1 MFTVLVRR
9 LAHSVLVLW
18 GISTIVFFLTH
29 LGGDPTNLMLPP
41 DATFEQRSEF
51 REQMGFDRPLLIQY
65 FDFLGK
71 AVRLDFGESLRHNQ
85 SAMSL
90 VLERVPATLELAVV
104 GLVIALVL
112 AIPLGIMAALHRG
125 SWLDTGSL
133 VFAFAGQSFP
143 VFWLGIMLI
152 LVFSENLHWLPSSG
166 RGSWRHLILPGIT
179 LSALSMAMI
188 MRLLRS
194 SLLEVIGSEYIRTA
208 RAKGLSEKMILYR
221 HSLRNAAIPVITIV
235 GLSVGLM
242 LGGAVITETVF
253 AWPGMGRLVIQAIS
267 NRDFPVVQAFVVF
280 MAVVIVVIN
289 LIVDLL
295 YTVMDPRVKVT

>member
-1 MFTVLVRR
+1 MFAVLVRR
-9 LAHSVLVLW
+9 LVHSVLVLW

-51 REQMGFDRPLLIQY
+51 REQMGFDRPVLVQY

-71 AVRLDFGESLRHNQ
+71 AIRLDFGESLRHNQ
-85 SAMSL
+85 PAMSL

-104 GLVIALVL
+104 GLVIALAL
-112 AIPLGIMAALHRG
+112 AIPLGIVAALRRG

-133 VFAFAGQSFP
+133 VIAFAGQSFP

-166 RGSWRHLILPGIT
+166 RGTWRHLILPGIT

-221 HSLRNAAIPVITIV
+221 HALRNAAIPVVTIV
-235 GLSVGLM
+235 GLSVGMM

-295 YTVMDPRVKVT
+295 YTVIDPRVKVT